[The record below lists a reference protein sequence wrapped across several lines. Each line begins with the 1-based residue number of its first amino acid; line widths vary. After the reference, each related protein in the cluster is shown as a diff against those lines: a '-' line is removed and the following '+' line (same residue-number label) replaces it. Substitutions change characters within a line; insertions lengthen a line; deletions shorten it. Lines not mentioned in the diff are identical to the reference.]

1 MSVAGR
7 SLRFRTAGSASL
19 ALPEARTL
27 VDLFINDEPAAA
39 GHIVLLKP
47 EPGAPARWA
56 YVLADGRATGL
67 QSTRSRAAL
76 ESCVADYYFHDCA
89 ADYRCSA

>member
-1 MSVAGR
+1 MSVAPR
-7 SLRFRTAGSASL
+7 SLRFRTAGSGSF

-27 VDLFINDEPAAA
+27 IDLFLNDETTPV

-56 YVLADGRATGL
+56 YILADGRATGL

-76 ESCVADYYFHDCA
+76 ESCIADYYGEETS
-89 ADYRCSA
+89 ADQRCSA